1 MWGPHTGL
9 TRANSYQFGET
20 FSGSHLSH
28 MVWHCCIGAN
38 FALSRFFPCPILY
51 HLPPPSIARSSA
63 FVAGDFFLFIRVF
76 LAAQNSARLYEHIL
90 LQTRDSR
97 EFSLNSFVTHLLVF
111 RFSSGFFATMWWFLT
126 KNHAYR
132 FGNIATDS
140 LPVFT
145 RTAIELLPAFTKP
158 TYFYRRRNMSRLL
171 TQTSSETVER
181 HHRRDSNTRCL
192 LKTRCSENN

>member
-140 LPVFT
+140 VPVFYPDCDSVVARAHET
-145 RTAIELLPAFTKP
+145 NVLLPTPEHEQAFDTD
-158 TYFYRRRNMSRLL
+158 
-171 TQTSSETVER
+171 VI
-181 HHRRDSNTRCL
+181 RDS
-192 LKTRCSENN
+192 